1 MVVVVVSKVN
11 WSVVT
16 VRNVS
21 SITVVTGTIRIVGDS
36 TVTVNPATHIV
47 RIMNSTIPEGNA

>member
-11 WSVVT
+11 WSIVT
-16 VRNVS
+16 IRNVS

-36 TVTVNPATHIV
+36 TLTVNPETHIV
-47 RIMNSTIPEGNA
+47 RIMDSAIPEGNA